1 MLMDTEKEVIVKY
14 EGYNNVELLYAFEIK
29 LLSASNRLL

>member
-1 MLMDTEKEVIVKY
+1 MDTEKEVIVKY
-14 EGYNNVELLYAFEIK
+14 GGCNNVELLYSFEIK